1 MTVSNPTQAAN
12 QSEIVTIDR
21 RRGDRRDTSA
31 DTNPTSD
38 PPKKQRRRHI
48 DPTTCERDYNGD
60 EIEFMTAMDEY
71 KRDSGRMF
79 PTCSEVLEVIRSL
92 GYLKLSDE
100 QVEQLG
106 LTFEDS
112 IEEEESSDEIEQELE
127 SELAEI

>member
-1 MTVSNPTQAAN
+1 
-12 QSEIVTIDR
+12 
-21 RRGDRRDTSA
+21 
-31 DTNPTSD
+31 
-38 PPKKQRRRHI
+38 
-48 DPTTCERDYNGD
+48 
-60 EIEFMTAMDEY
+60 
-71 KRDSGRMF
+71 MF

-112 IEEEESSDEIEQELE
+112 IEEEESSDKIEQELE

>member
-1 MTVSNPTQAAN
+1 
-12 QSEIVTIDR
+12 
-21 RRGDRRDTSA
+21 
-31 DTNPTSD
+31 
-38 PPKKQRRRHI
+38 
-48 DPTTCERDYNGD
+48 
-60 EIEFMTAMDEY
+60 MTAMNEY

-100 QVEQLG
+100 QVEQLR